1 LAWKRKSEGRKKD
14 LAEGLGLSL
23 CLVIDNLF
31 LKGEPV
37 NRVNFIEI
45 CQFLGLNWREIAGVE
60 EQEKPISSPRVGG
73 NPSKAN
79 ASSASRPPI
88 VVSNTSG
95 DVNEV
100 DQAINELVS
109 TLCEMLHRLTRK
121 AGDLVRAD
129 RTSIFL
135 LDQHRR
141 VLGTVVA
148 DDGEGGGLVID
159 IPLGKGIAG
168 LAATSSQVI
177 NVPFDVYDDPRS
189 EAAKNTD
196 QKTGYRTYSLLAWPV
211 LNKQKDLVAVVQL
224 INKLKANHDPED
236 DLSRRIDR
244 TGFTQED
251 EARFAKF
258 APSILKLLEKSQFCY
273 QLSLKVRN
281 NAGVNQAGAF
291 QNAELIA
298 QLKRQE
304 RLLRNSLNRFK
315 LEDKSSRKQKA
326 RR

>member
-1 LAWKRKSEGRKKD
+1 
-14 LAEGLGLSL
+14 
-23 CLVIDNLF
+23 
-31 LKGEPV
+31 
-37 NRVNFIEI
+37 
-45 CQFLGLNWREIAGVE
+45 LNWREIAGLDD
-60 EQEKPISSPRVGG
+60 QEKSIASPLVEK
-73 NPSKAN
+73 NLSEAN
-79 ASSASRPPI
+79 NRGASRPLI
-88 VVSNTSG
+88 VVSNTTG
-95 DVNEV
+95 DVNDVE
-100 DQAINELVS
+100 QAINGLVG
-109 TLCEMLHRLTRK
+109 TLCEMLRRLTRK
-121 AGDLVRAD
+121 AGDLLRAD

-159 IPLGKGIAG
+159 IPVGKGIAG

-189 EAAKNTD
+189 EEAKKTD
-196 QKTGYRTYSLLAWPV
+196 HRTGYRTYTILAFPV

-224 INKLKANHDPED
+224 INKLKPNHDPED
-236 DLSRRIDR
+236 DLSRRID
-244 TGFTQED
+244 TNGFTKED

-258 APSILKLLEKSQFCY
+258 APSILKLLEKCQFCY
-273 QLSLKVRN
+273 QLSLKLRN